1 MPVDP
6 PFLGRG
12 RAHGPDL
19 HKVQIRDGLWPP
31 RCHVFSNSGHSLPV
45 LSSSAGTQREKKEV
59 GAGGGGEKEKEKG
72 EKKKKKREEE
82 KEKNHSTVEM
92 CASLMNLC

>member
-59 GAGGGGEKEKEKG
+59 GAGGGGWGLPLADNSWIEFWLGCIPK
-72 EKKKKKREEE
+72 
-82 KEKNHSTVEM
+82 
-92 CASLMNLC
+92 